1 MMHLTVKH
9 IPLAIV
15 AHSFLSIKLK
25 KHHLLKSLPLPDD
38 FMPPSP
44 PSPPSSS
51 KHAPASPLYVK
62 VENRILSS
70 KGVGEA
76 VKAVVAWAVGE
87 EGATLRAV
95 AGGATKKK
103 VVPKPDLDALQKM
116 RLEAMGTL
124 PDMIDDVDEE
134 EDVPLAAL
142 EEDEGNDSDRVEAF
156 SDDEAADAAGWES
169 GSVSGGEDE
178 GDDSGASEI
187 DDRPTKRA
195 KAAPAPAATAAK
207 VKAKPAPRAPP
218 VNNNTTITTSTFLP
232 TLATGFYAGDS
243 DDSDPDDDAG
253 LEGVIG
259 SAKGERKN
267 RRGQRARQA

>member
-1 MMHLTVKH
+1 
-9 IPLAIV
+9 V

-25 KHHLLKSLPLPDD
+25 KHHLLKSLALPDD

-76 VKAVVAWAVGE
+76 VKAIVAWNVGE

-103 VVPKPDLDALQKM
+103 VVPKPDLDALQKA

-124 PDMIDDVDEE
+124 PDMIDDVDEDQ
-134 EDVPLAAL
+134 DVPLAV
-142 EEDEGNDSDRVEAF
+142 EEDEDEGGDSDRVEAF
-156 SDDEAADAAGWES
+156 SDDEAVDAAGWES
-169 GSVSGGEDE
+169 GSVSGGDDDDGE
-178 GDDSGASEI
+178 GSASEI

-195 KAAPAPAATAAK
+195 KAVPAPASAK
-207 VKAKPAPRAPP
+207 AKSKPAPRAPP